1 MIKIKIDKIPIIT
14 NPQLTDI
21 VIAEVQKGLAANLD
35 WLDHAFGRSQKLVKQ
50 IDTTKYY
57 TPNVYAGVKNYID
70 VSPSNDLGNYS
81 FFVIDD
87 PQYVDWQ
94 PRVPGDITVSYS
106 LIVWCN
112 IDKITG
118 AENRNTE
125 FVKSEI
131 LKALNK
137 TFLKSGRLTVNK
149 IFEQAENV
157 YKGFT
162 LDEISN
168 QFMMHPYYAFRLVGE
183 IKTNES
189 CYNN

>member
-21 VIAEVQKGLAANLD
+21 VIAEVQKGLVANLD

-57 TPNVYAGVKNYID
+57 TPNVYSGGKDYID

-87 PQYVDWQ
+87 PQYIDWQ
-94 PRVPGDITVSYS
+94 PRIPGDITVSYS

-112 IDKITG
+112 IDKIQG
-118 AENRNTE
+118 AQNRNTE

-137 TFLKSGRLTVNK
+137 TFLKSGRLTVSK
-149 IFEQAENV
+149 IYEQAENV

-168 QFMMHPYYAFRLVGE
+168 QYMMHPYYAFRLVGE
-183 IKTNES
+183 ITVNES
-189 CYNN
+189 CYNK

>member
-1 MIKIKIDKIPIIT
+1 MIKIDKIPVIS

-21 VIAEVQKGLAANLD
+21 VIAEVQKGLVDNLS
-35 WLDHAFGRSQKLVKQ
+35 WLNHAFGRAQKLVKQ
-50 IDTTKYY
+50 IETNKYY
-57 TPNVYAGVKNYID
+57 TPNVYAGGKNYID

-87 PQYVDWQ
+87 PQYIDWQ
-94 PRVPGDITVSYS
+94 PRMPGDITVSYS
-106 LIVWCN
+106 LILWCN

-118 AENRNTE
+118 AENRNIE

-137 TFLKSGRLTVNK
+137 IFLVSGRLTVSK
-149 IFEQAENV
+149 IYDQAENV

-168 QFMMHPYYAFRLVGE
+168 QYLMHPYYGLRIVGE

-189 CYNN
+189 CYR